1 MPSHTAFYTSGCFTI
16 TSLIAREKLAMNM
29 YLVDM
34 SSRVNGLPIP
44 HFAHARYSTSQRYP
58 TSIPLSDCPVFS
70 EQTPTTNTTKIF
82 IGKISR
88 FGCDFIDKRVFFT
101 PASEVTACDYYYLAA
116 QACIESVHY

>member
-34 SSRVNGLPIP
+34 SSRVNELLIP

-58 TSIPLSDCPVFS
+58 THHQKFLS
-70 EQTPTTNTTKIF
+70 E
-82 IGKISR
+82 R
-88 FGCDFIDKRVFFT
+88 FPDSGVI
-101 PASEVTACDYYYLAA
+101 L
-116 QACIESVHY
+116 

>member
-29 YLVDM
+29 HLVDM
-34 SSRVNGLPIP
+34 SSRVNELLIP
-44 HFAHARYSTSQRYP
+44 HFAHARYST
-58 TSIPLSDCPVFS
+58 
-70 EQTPTTNTTKIF
+70 
-82 IGKISR
+82 
-88 FGCDFIDKRVFFT
+88 CDFIDKRVFFT